1 MILIVSERKIG
12 NKRFL
17 SQKSE
22 ILSKLVIFN
31 VFEAKYPKNDEKSA

>member
-17 SQKSE
+17 SRKSE
-22 ILSKLVIFN
+22 ILSKFVILN